1 MCLAVP
7 SQVVFTDG
15 SMAVVSSFGV
25 ERTVSLMLLSDSVEV
40 GDYLLIQA
48 GGFAFERIDQ
58 DMAHDMLTE
67 MQALLAISGDDDFR
81 QLGAVGC

>member
-7 SQVVFTDG
+7 SQVVSTDG
-15 SMAVVSSFGV
+15 GMAVVSSFGV
-25 ERTVSLMLLSDSVEV
+25 ERAVSLMLLSDPVAV

-48 GGFAFERIDQ
+48 GGFAFERVEPEQ
-58 DMAHDMLTE
+58 AHEMLAE

-81 QLGAVGC
+81 QLGAG